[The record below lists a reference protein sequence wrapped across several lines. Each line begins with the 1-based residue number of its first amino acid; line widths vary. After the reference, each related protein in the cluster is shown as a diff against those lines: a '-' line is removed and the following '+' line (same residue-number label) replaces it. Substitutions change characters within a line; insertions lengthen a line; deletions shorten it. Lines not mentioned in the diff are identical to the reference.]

1 MDALPGTL
9 GTSASLA
16 LRLGQAIFS
25 VASLLFMCLDVPFY
39 SYTAFWS
46 WGFLH
51 AVSRTAF
58 VTVVIE
64 FCKQENFL
72 VTVMGLVMAWSLTLV
87 MVDAFSVLIKRP
99 ARQPGII
106 SVVVLGDW
114 VLSFLSLAASCSTA
128 SVVDYLLCHS
138 SPFCDGTLC
147 TRYQLSATMAFLSW
161 SLILASA
168 LFNLWLLAIL

>member
-9 GTSASLA
+9 GTSASVA

-25 VASLLFMCLDVPFY
+25 VTSLLFMCLDVPFY
-39 SYTAFWS
+39 SYTAF
-46 WGFLH
+46 
-51 AVSRTAF
+51 
-58 VTVVIE
+58 
-64 FCKQENFL
+64 CFL
-72 VTVMGLVMAWSLTLV
+72 VSVMGLVMAWSLTLA

-99 ARQPGII
+99 VRQPGII

-128 SVVDYLLCHS
+128 SATDYLLRHS

-168 LFNLWLLAIL
+168 LFNLWLLAYL